1 MDALH
6 CALAA
11 QIALQDLVNKIA
23 VAADAAFLQNSS
35 ILGFDHDRLVEVHE
49 GEALRVAIAVVCLG
63 DVFADELVRQMTV
76 NAPSDR
82 MVGPAAPG
90 CVLLIHYMAVPARAG
105 VGGEVAQAFAV
116 LERVRSETCES
127 TDEDGGDQSQPAH
140 LLQVETIA
148 EAHAHQTPLLSQP
161 GQAP

>member
-1 MDALH
+1 MAGAAMAMDALH
-6 CALAA
+6 GILMRRAA
-11 QIALQDLVNKIA
+11 SHDVVDEVRVAPQAVVLQGCGIP
-23 VAADAAFLQNSS
+23 
-35 ILGFDHDRLVEVHE
+35 GGDHDRLVEVHE

-63 DVFADELVRQMTV
+63 DIFGNEFVRQMTV

-90 CVLLIHYMAVPARAG
+90 CVLLIHHMAVPARAG

-116 LERVRSETCES
+116 LERVRTETCES

-140 LLQVETIA
+140 LSQVE
-148 EAHAHQTPLLSQP
+148 L
-161 GQAP
+161 